1 MTLGLLTGGLIFL
14 IGGFF
19 LQSLRKI
26 PADPP
31 HKGAITILGERTGKI
46 RDEGWGL
53 FPLYPWWYGYIPVN
67 MEKKNQD
74 LIPREVR
81 TAEDMAEIEVA
92 VSLTWR
98 PDSDIGPDGQSYLIE
113 YLNSGGENGIKS
125 ILEDVV
131 EEAVREFAADPTR
144 MPNTWEDAVKMR
156 KEFLAEIVIS
166 ILGKDPTQTS
176 QQEINETTAEL
187 RRGNGKMK
195 LETLGIVLNR
205 VNITHIRPKGKL
217 AAAAELEATE
227 KRERKAEVIELNHVA
242 ERIDALKKLD
252 FSNEQALEIIQT
264 ERGKVQKNINESK
277 WNVSQETRA
286 MIEKIGPE
294 IVSKIFQKN
303 EVRNG

>member
-1 MTLGLLTGGLIFL
+1 MEFTMIIGIGVFL
-14 IGGFF
+14 VGGFF
-19 LQSLRKI
+19 LQALRKI

-31 HKGAITILGERTGKI
+31 HKAIITLFGKRTGKI
-46 RDEGWGL
+46 KNEGWGF
-53 FPLYPWWYGYIPVN
+53 FPLYPWLCGYIPIN

-98 PDSDIGPDGQSYLIE
+98 PDSDIGPDVQSYLIE
-113 YLNSGGENGIKS
+113 YLNSGGENGVKS
-125 ILEDVV
+125 IIDDVV
-131 EEAVREFAADPTR
+131 EEAIREFAADPTR

-166 ILGKDPTQTS
+166 ILGKDPSQTS
-176 QQEINETTAEL
+176 QQEINEITAEL

-205 VNITHIRPKGKL
+205 VNITHIQPKGKL
-217 AAAAELEATE
+217 AEAAELEAKE
-227 KRERKAEVIELNHVA
+227 KRERKAEIIELDHVSD
-242 ERIDALKKLD
+242 RIKKLRKLG
-252 FSNEQALEIIQT
+252 FANEQALEIIQT

-277 WNVSQETRA
+277 LNISPETRE

-294 IVSKIFQKN
+294 IISMIFKK
-303 EVRNG
+303 